1 MGISSSL
8 STAKSDF
15 QHFGLSK
22 ALYCGSL
29 RVARRAA
36 GVVTLQCVF
45 LPSVTA
51 ESLKT
56 KPQYTCRFLTSE
68 ELARYAQ
75 DPSLEL
81 DREFLK
87 LAASKGDRCFA
98 ILDGET
104 LASYGWYSTK
114 PTIVDDELSL
124 RFSPEYVYMYKG
136 FTHPSYRGQRLHAV
150 GMGMA
155 LNAYLAEGSKG
166 IVSYVEALNLAS
178 LKSCYRLGYQDF
190 GKVYVFHGQKKVF
203 HSQGCERY
211 GFEVFFSD
219 KNAPNETARAAHA

>member
-8 STAKSDF
+8 STAKSDY

-36 GVVTLQCVF
+36 GVITMQCVF
-45 LPSVTA
+45 LPSVSA

-56 KPQYTCRFLTSE
+56 KPQYSCRFLTNA
-68 ELARYAQ
+68 ELQRYSQ
-75 DPSLEL
+75 DPSLQL
-81 DREFLK
+81 DQEFLR
-87 LAASKGDRCFA
+87 LATSKGDRCFA

-114 PTIVDDELSL
+114 PTVVDDELSL
-124 RFSPEYVYMYKG
+124 RFHPDYAYMYKG
-136 FTHPSYRGQRLHAV
+136 FTHPNYRGQRLHAV

-155 LNAYLAEGSKG
+155 LNAYLAAGSKG

-190 GKVYVFHGQKKVF
+190 GKVYILHGQKKVF

-211 GFEVFFSD
+211 GFEVFFTD
-219 KNAPNETARAAHA
+219 KTPAKETPRAALA

>member
-1 MGISSSL
+1 MGLSSSIA
-8 STAKSDF
+8 TTRGEIE
-15 QHFGLSK
+15 HFGVSK

-29 RVARRAA
+29 RIVKRAA

-45 LPSVTA
+45 LPSVSA

-56 KPQYTCRFLTSE
+56 NPQYSCRFLTAA
-68 ELARYAQ
+68 ELQHYSN

-81 DREFLK
+81 DTEFLK

-114 PTIVDDELSL
+114 PTLVDHELSL
-124 RFSPEYVYMYKG
+124 RFDPHYVYMYKG
-136 FTHPSYRGQRLHAV
+136 FTHPKYRGQRLHAV

-166 IVSYVEALNLAS
+166 IVSYVEALNMAS

-190 GKVYVFHGQKKVF
+190 GKVYIFHGQKKVF
-203 HSQGCERY
+203 NGSGCEKF
-211 GFEVFFSD
+211 GFEVFFTESEM
-219 KNAPNETARAAHA
+219 AHARAAHA